1 MACSVAIHLTGC
13 YAATLGTADKLI
25 TTVDRHW
32 DHDEPEMNAPKDQ
45 IPEMDAAADSGPVT
59 DQSQGG
65 QSQVGKGAL
74 AEFGSMLDDGL
85 LVVSKDGAVVS
96 ANNAAVRFLGEGLV
110 GRQLTDIIPSPGAA
124 DVVAGRGRERTFVFA
139 AETSVAMEFKVR
151 IRRMDD
157 GRVIVML
164 LDMTLQRNLEK
175 VRRDFV
181 ANVSHELRSPLTSLA
196 GFIETI
202 LLNDVRDW
210 PTQQRF
216 LRIMEEEAG
225 RMSRLIDDLLSL
237 SRVEVDEHIIP
248 DETVPLLEVVKSVIA
263 SLETRA
269 AQRGMQIRLSDK
281 RPVSSG
287 RLQMFGFAD
296 EINEVFHNLIENAI
310 KYGFDNSVI
319 EVDLEL
325 ASPERVSI
333 AVTNRGETIA
343 EKHINRL
350 TERFYRVD
358 KARSRQ
364 IGGTGLGLAIV
375 KHIVN
380 RHRGTMEVSSTADG
394 VTCFAVTLP
403 VMVQP

>member
-1 MACSVAIHLTGC
+1 
-13 YAATLGTADKLI
+13 
-25 TTVDRHW
+25 
-32 DHDEPEMNAPKDQ
+32 MNAPEK
-45 IPEMDAAADSGPVT
+45 IRSTLEPGVLSE
-59 DQSQGG
+59 
-65 QSQVGKGAL
+65 VGH
-74 AEFGSMLDDGL
+74 MLDDGL
-85 LVVSKDGAVVS
+85 LVADESGIVLS
-96 ANNAAVRFLGEGLV
+96 ANSAAVRFLGEGLV
-110 GRQLTDIIPSPGAA
+110 GKRLVAIFSSDEVAN
-124 DVVAGRGRERTFVFA
+124 VVARQDSACELTHSSQ
-139 AETSVAMEFKVR
+139 TSVAMEFNVR

-157 GRVIVML
+157 GLITALL

-202 LLNDVRDW
+202 LVNDVRDW

-237 SRVEVDEHIIP
+237 SRVEVDEHIVP
-248 DETVPLLEVVKSVIA
+248 DQKVPLLEVVKSVIA

-269 AQRGMQIRLSDK
+269 AQRQMRITLTDGRPDNAN
-281 RPVSSG
+281 RPVMMGYS
-287 RLQMFGFAD
+287 D

-310 KYGFDNSVI
+310 KYGFEKTDINVEIVAQGTGLVVISVI
-319 EVDLEL
+319 
-325 ASPERVSI
+325 
-333 AVTNRGETIA
+333 NRGESIA
-343 EKHINRL
+343 EKHLHRL

-380 RHRGTMEVSSTADG
+380 RHRGTMQVTSSAEGETKFT
-394 VTCFAVTLP
+394 VCLP
-403 VMVQP
+403 VITEKQGIGGDVTKL

>member
-1 MACSVAIHLTGC
+1 MI
-13 YAATLGTADKLI
+13 
-25 TTVDRHW
+25 DR
-32 DHDEPEMNAPKDQ
+32 
-45 IPEMDAAADSGPVT
+45 
-59 DQSQGG
+59 
-65 QSQVGKGAL
+65 
-74 AEFGSMLDDGL
+74 DD
-85 LVVSKDGAVVS
+85 V
-96 ANNAAVRFLGEGLV
+96 
-110 GRQLTDIIPSPGAA
+110 A
-124 DVVAGRGRERTFVFA
+124 DVVAGR
-139 AETSVAMEFKVR
+139 ETSCTLVHSSQTNIAMEFNVR
-151 IRRMDD
+151 VQRLDD
-157 GRVIVML
+157 GMIMALL

-202 LLNDVRDW
+202 LMNEVRDW

-237 SRVEVDEHIIP
+237 SRVEVDEHIVP
-248 DETVPLLEVVKSVIA
+248 DETVPLMEVVKSVIA

-269 AQRGMQIRLSDK
+269 AARQMTIRLTDD
-281 RPVSSG
+281 RPESAA
-287 RLQMFGFAD
+287 RLLMHGFAD
-296 EINEVFHNLIENAI
+296 EINEVFHNLIENAV
-310 KYGFDNSVI
+310 KYGFEATAIEINVSQPEVQRVVI
-319 EVDLEL
+319 
-325 ASPERVSI
+325 S
-333 AVTNRGETIA
+333 VTNRGEPIA
-343 EKHINRL
+343 EKHLGRL

-380 RHRGTMEVSSTADG
+380 RHRGMMEVTSSADG

-403 VMVQP
+403 TLGDS

>member
-1 MACSVAIHLTGC
+1 MTAPDNIRSTTGPSVLT
-13 YAATLGTADKLI
+13 
-25 TTVDRHW
+25 
-32 DHDEPEMNAPKDQ
+32 E
-45 IPEMDAAADSGPVT
+45 
-59 DQSQGG
+59 
-65 QSQVGKGAL
+65 VGSL
-74 AEFGSMLDDGL
+74 LDDGL
-85 LVVSKDGAVVS
+85 LVADRDGAILS
-96 ANNAAVRFLGEGLV
+96 ANSTAVRLLGEGLV
-110 GRQLTDIIPSPGAA
+110 GKTLMEVIDRDDVA
-124 DVVAGRGRERTFVFA
+124 DVVAGR
-139 AETSVAMEFKVR
+139 ETSCTLVHSSQTNIAMEFNVR
-151 IRRMDD
+151 VQRLDD
-157 GRVIVML
+157 GMIMALL

-202 LLNDVRDW
+202 LMNEVRDW

-237 SRVEVDEHIIP
+237 SRVEVDEHIVP
-248 DETVPLLEVVKSVIA
+248 DETVPLMEVVKSVIA

-269 AQRGMQIRLSDK
+269 AARQMTIRLTDD
-281 RPVSSG
+281 RPESAA
-287 RLQMFGFAD
+287 RLLMHGFAD
-296 EINEVFHNLIENAI
+296 EINEVFHNLIENAV
-310 KYGFDNSVI
+310 KYGFEATAIEINVSQPEVQRVVI
-319 EVDLEL
+319 
-325 ASPERVSI
+325 S
-333 AVTNRGETIA
+333 VTNRGEPIA
-343 EKHINRL
+343 EKHLGRL

-380 RHRGTMEVSSTADG
+380 RHRGMMEVTSSADG

-403 VMVQP
+403 TLGDS

>member
-1 MACSVAIHLTGC
+1 MTAPDNNRSTTGP
-13 YAATLGTADKLI
+13 G
-25 TTVDRHW
+25 V
-32 DHDEPEMNAPKDQ
+32 
-45 IPEMDAAADSGPVT
+45 
-59 DQSQGG
+59 
-65 QSQVGKGAL
+65 L
-74 AEFGSMLDDGL
+74 AEVGSLLDDGL
-85 LVVSKDGAVVS
+85 LVADRDGAILS
-96 ANNAAVRFLGEGLV
+96 ANSTAVRLLGEGLV
-110 GRQLTDIIPSPGAA
+110 GRTLTEAIDRDDVA
-124 DVVAGRGRERTFVFA
+124 DVVAGR
-139 AETSVAMEFKVR
+139 ETSCTLVHSSQTNIAMEFNVR
-151 IRRMDD
+151 VQRLDD
-157 GRVIVML
+157 GMIMALL

-202 LLNDVRDW
+202 LMNEVRDW

-237 SRVEVDEHIIP
+237 SRVEVDEHIVP
-248 DETVPLLEVVKSVIA
+248 DETVPLMEVVKSVIA

-269 AQRGMQIRLSDK
+269 AARQMTIRLTDD
-281 RPVSSG
+281 RPESAA
-287 RLQMFGFAD
+287 RLLMHGFAD
-296 EINEVFHNLIENAI
+296 EINEVFHNLIENAV
-310 KYGFDNSVI
+310 KYGFEATAIEINVSQPEVQRVVI
-319 EVDLEL
+319 
-325 ASPERVSI
+325 S
-333 AVTNRGETIA
+333 VTNRGEPIA
-343 EKHINRL
+343 EKHLGRL

-380 RHRGTMEVSSTADG
+380 RHRGMMEVTSSADG

-403 VMVQP
+403 TLGDS

>member
-1 MACSVAIHLTGC
+1 MTAPDNIRSTTGP
-13 YAATLGTADKLI
+13 G
-25 TTVDRHW
+25 V
-32 DHDEPEMNAPKDQ
+32 
-45 IPEMDAAADSGPVT
+45 
-59 DQSQGG
+59 
-65 QSQVGKGAL
+65 L
-74 AEFGSMLDDGL
+74 AEVGSLLDDGL
-85 LVVSKDGAVVS
+85 LVADRDGAILS
-96 ANNAAVRFLGEGLV
+96 ANSTAVRLLGEGLV
-110 GRQLTDIIPSPGAA
+110 GKTLMEVIDRDDVA
-124 DVVAGRGRERTFVFA
+124 DVVAGR
-139 AETSVAMEFKVR
+139 ETSCTLVHSSQTNIAMEFNVR
-151 IRRMDD
+151 VQRLDD
-157 GRVIVML
+157 GMIMALL

-202 LLNDVRDW
+202 LMNEVRDW

-237 SRVEVDEHIIP
+237 SRVEVDEHIVP
-248 DETVPLLEVVKSVIA
+248 DETVPLMEVVKSVIA

-269 AQRGMQIRLSDK
+269 AARQMTIRLTDD
-281 RPVSSG
+281 RPESAA
-287 RLQMFGFAD
+287 RLLMHGFAD
-296 EINEVFHNLIENAI
+296 EINEVFHNLIENAV
-310 KYGFDNSVI
+310 KYGFEATAIEINVSQPEVQRVVI
-319 EVDLEL
+319 
-325 ASPERVSI
+325 S
-333 AVTNRGETIA
+333 VTNRGEPIA
-343 EKHINRL
+343 EKHLGRL

-380 RHRGTMEVSSTADG
+380 RHRGMMEVTSSADG

-403 VMVQP
+403 TLGDS

>member
-1 MACSVAIHLTGC
+1 MTAPDNIRSTTGP
-13 YAATLGTADKLI
+13 G
-25 TTVDRHW
+25 V
-32 DHDEPEMNAPKDQ
+32 
-45 IPEMDAAADSGPVT
+45 
-59 DQSQGG
+59 
-65 QSQVGKGAL
+65 L
-74 AEFGSMLDDGL
+74 AEVGSLLDDGL
-85 LVVSKDGAVVS
+85 LVADRDGAILS
-96 ANNAAVRFLGEGLV
+96 ANSTAVRLLGEGLV
-110 GRQLTDIIPSPGAA
+110 GRTLTEAIDRDDVA
-124 DVVAGRGRERTFVFA
+124 DVVAGR
-139 AETSVAMEFKVR
+139 ETSCTLVHSSQTNIAMEFNVR
-151 IRRMDD
+151 VQRLDD
-157 GRVIVML
+157 GMIMALL

-202 LLNDVRDW
+202 LMNEVRDW

-237 SRVEVDEHIIP
+237 SRVEVDEHIVP
-248 DETVPLLEVVKSVIA
+248 DETVPLMEVVRSVIA

-269 AQRGMQIRLSDK
+269 AARQMTIRLTDD
-281 RPVSSG
+281 RPESAA
-287 RLQMFGFAD
+287 RLLMHGFAD
-296 EINEVFHNLIENAI
+296 EINEVFHNLIENAV
-310 KYGFDNSVI
+310 KYGFEATAIEINVSQPEVQRVVI
-319 EVDLEL
+319 
-325 ASPERVSI
+325 S
-333 AVTNRGETIA
+333 VTNRGEPIA
-343 EKHINRL
+343 EKHLGRL

-380 RHRGTMEVSSTADG
+380 RHRGMMEVTSSADG

-403 VMVQP
+403 TLGDS

>member
-1 MACSVAIHLTGC
+1 MTAPDNIRSTTGP
-13 YAATLGTADKLI
+13 G
-25 TTVDRHW
+25 V
-32 DHDEPEMNAPKDQ
+32 
-45 IPEMDAAADSGPVT
+45 
-59 DQSQGG
+59 
-65 QSQVGKGAL
+65 L
-74 AEFGSMLDDGL
+74 AEVGSLLDDGL
-85 LVVSKDGAVVS
+85 LVADRDGAILS
-96 ANNAAVRFLGEGLV
+96 ANSTAVRLLGEGLV
-110 GRQLTDIIPSPGAA
+110 GRTLTEAIDRDDVA
-124 DVVAGRGRERTFVFA
+124 DVVAGRETSCTLVHSSQ
-139 AETSVAMEFKVR
+139 TSVAMEFNVR
-151 IRRMDD
+151 IQRLDD
-157 GRVIVML
+157 GMIMALL

-202 LLNDVRDW
+202 LMNEVRDW

-237 SRVEVDEHIIP
+237 SRVEVDEHIVP
-248 DETVPLLEVVKSVIA
+248 DETVPLMEVVKSVIA

-269 AQRGMQIRLSDK
+269 AARQMTIRLTDD
-281 RPVSSG
+281 RPESAA
-287 RLQMFGFAD
+287 RLLMHGFAD
-296 EINEVFHNLIENAI
+296 EINEVFHNLIENAV
-310 KYGFDNSVI
+310 KYGFEATAIEINVSQPEVQRVVI
-319 EVDLEL
+319 
-325 ASPERVSI
+325 S
-333 AVTNRGETIA
+333 VTNRGEPIA
-343 EKHINRL
+343 EKHLGRL

-380 RHRGTMEVSSTADG
+380 RHRGMMEVTSSADG

-403 VMVQP
+403 TLGDS

>member
-1 MACSVAIHLTGC
+1 
-13 YAATLGTADKLI
+13 
-25 TTVDRHW
+25 
-32 DHDEPEMNAPKDQ
+32 MNAPDN
-45 IPEMDAAADSGPVT
+45 IRSTTGPGV
-59 DQSQGG
+59 
-65 QSQVGKGAL
+65 L
-74 AEFGSMLDDGL
+74 AEVGSLLDDGL
-85 LVVSKDGAVVS
+85 LVADRDGAILS
-96 ANNAAVRFLGEGLV
+96 ANSTAVRLLGEGLV
-110 GRQLTDIIPSPGAA
+110 GRTLTEAIDRDDVA
-124 DVVAGRGRERTFVFA
+124 DVVAGR
-139 AETSVAMEFKVR
+139 ETSCTLVHSSQTNIAMEFNVR
-151 IRRMDD
+151 IQRLDD
-157 GRVIVML
+157 GMIMALL

-202 LLNDVRDW
+202 LMNEVRDW

-237 SRVEVDEHIIP
+237 SRVEVDEHIVP
-248 DETVPLLEVVKSVIA
+248 DETVPLMEVVRSVIA

-269 AQRGMQIRLSDK
+269 AARQMTIRLTDD
-281 RPVSSG
+281 RPESAA
-287 RLQMFGFAD
+287 RLLMHGFAD
-296 EINEVFHNLIENAI
+296 EINEVFHNLIENAV
-310 KYGFDNSVI
+310 KYGFEATAIEINVSQPEVQRVVI
-319 EVDLEL
+319 
-325 ASPERVSI
+325 S
-333 AVTNRGETIA
+333 VTNRGEPIA
-343 EKHINRL
+343 EKHLGRL

-380 RHRGTMEVSSTADG
+380 RHRGMMEVTSSADG

-403 VMVQP
+403 TLGDS

>member
-1 MACSVAIHLTGC
+1 MA
-13 YAATLGTADKLI
+13 
-25 TTVDRHW
+25 DR
-32 DHDEPEMNAPKDQ
+32 
-45 IPEMDAAADSGPVT
+45 
-59 DQSQGG
+59 
-65 QSQVGKGAL
+65 
-74 AEFGSMLDDGL
+74 
-85 LVVSKDGAVVS
+85 DGAILS
-96 ANNAAVRFLGEGLV
+96 ANSTAVRLLGEGLV
-110 GRQLTDIIPSPGAA
+110 GRTLTEAIDRDDVA
-124 DVVAGRGRERTFVFA
+124 DVVAGR
-139 AETSVAMEFKVR
+139 ETSCTLVHSSQTNIAMEFNVR
-151 IRRMDD
+151 IQRLDD
-157 GRVIVML
+157 GMIMALL

-202 LLNDVRDW
+202 LMNEVRDW

-237 SRVEVDEHIIP
+237 SRVEVDEHIVP
-248 DETVPLLEVVKSVIA
+248 DETVPLMEVVRSVIA

-269 AQRGMQIRLSDK
+269 AARQMTIRLTDD
-281 RPVSSG
+281 RPESAA
-287 RLQMFGFAD
+287 RLLMHGFAD
-296 EINEVFHNLIENAI
+296 EINEVFHNLIENAV
-310 KYGFDNSVI
+310 KYGFEATAIEINVSQPEVQRVVI
-319 EVDLEL
+319 
-325 ASPERVSI
+325 S
-333 AVTNRGETIA
+333 VTNRGEPIA
-343 EKHINRL
+343 EKHLGRL

-380 RHRGTMEVSSTADG
+380 RHRGMMEVTSSADG

-403 VMVQP
+403 TLGDS